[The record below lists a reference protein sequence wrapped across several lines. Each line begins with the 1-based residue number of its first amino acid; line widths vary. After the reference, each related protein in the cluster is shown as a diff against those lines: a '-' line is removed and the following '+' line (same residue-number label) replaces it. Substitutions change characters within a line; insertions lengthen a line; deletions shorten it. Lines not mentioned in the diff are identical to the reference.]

1 MESIRIGKDIRV
13 RWPINSSAPLDTL
26 ALRLELESPL
36 GVRTEE
42 AFTLEGGSVMF
53 YYPGTRQRDPGTYA
67 LTLWANYGAEGQ
79 TAVDAC
85 HAFRLVGR
93 TCQEAPGGEG
103 LEISTVELP
112 AGELAV
118 GLQGASAYE
127 SWLATGHEGTEA
139 DFVAWLRQPSVD
151 AAGQA
156 GQAATKA
163 LEAAKK
169 ATEVAA
175 TLQAHDKAWG
185 EADALRVKAE
195 TDRQAAETKRQQDT
209 AAAVKSAND
218 AAREASEKVKE
229 ASAAAT
235 AANEAA
241 GKVDAAIEAAMQA
254 KELLFHDEWDT
265 ACGTDGTYNGETGF
279 YELNGLTDITYEQA
293 RAIIDAG
300 HIISTYCEGQYANSK
315 IRTNLPIRTGLSG
328 GGGADNGY
336 FCNCLFANSQ
346 LEVIR
351 VNNRFR
357 PHQSYSVYGVLFKA
371 DKCRVILGVVDFLFV
386 KAVGTNEGFR
396 TFGNALESATIHNV
410 HFNIYLG
417 NCAKL
422 DLPSFT
428 TLVEKANNTAAITI
442 TVHPDV
448 YARLTDPSNAEWYA
462 VNTAAQAKNIA
473 FATTE

>member
-139 DFVAWLRQPSVD
+139 DFVVWLRAPSVD
-151 AAGQA
+151 AARGA
-156 GQAATKA
+156 GQAADKA
-163 LEAAKK
+163 LEAAKT

-185 EADALRVKAE
+185 EAETLRVKAE
-195 TDRQAAETKRQQDT
+195 TDRGAAETKRQQDT

-218 AAREASEKVKE
+218 AAREASEKAKE

-254 KELLFHDEWDT
+254 KELLFRDMWEAACFIYGGWTEERGYYLHDVDL
-265 ACGTDGTYNGETGF
+265 TYKQAIESYNVGVPKFTKNELYQERLVVNLINANSGGYNP
-279 YELNGLTDITYEQA
+279 YELDTFCLNNHELVVFVLARENTHFYMSKCYRCFMNCRKLREIRGVIHCNGKSMGFASPGSPTF
-293 RAIIDAG
+293 
-300 HIISTYCEGQYANSK
+300 EG
-315 IRTNLPIRTGLSG
+315 
-328 GGGADNGY
+328 
-336 FCNCLFANSQ
+336 
-346 LEVIR
+346 
-351 VNNRFR
+351 
-357 PHQSYSVYGVLFKA
+357 
-371 DKCRVILGVVDFLFV
+371 CR
-386 KAVGTNEGFR
+386 
-396 TFGNALESATIHNV
+396 ALESVKIYNLAENV
-410 HFNIYLG
+410 RFEDSPLLSLESLSYIVTNAV
-417 NCAKL
+417 NQR
-422 DLPSFT
+422 
-428 TLVEKANNTAAITI
+428 VITI

-448 YARLTDPSNAEWYA
+448 YAKLTDPDNAEWYA
-462 VNTAAQAKNIA
+462 INTAAQAKQIA
-473 FATTE
+473 FATIEE

>member
-185 EADALRVKAE
+185 EAEALRVKAE
-195 TDRQAAETKRQQDT
+195 TDRGAAETKRQQDT

-218 AAREASEKVKE
+218 AAREASDAAKE

-254 KELLFHDEWDT
+254 KELLFRDMWEAACFIYGGWTEERGYYLHDVDLTYKQAIESYNVGVPKFTKNELYRERLVVNFHNANSGGFDT
-265 ACGTDGTYNGETGF
+265 
-279 YELNGLTDITYEQA
+279 YELDTFCLSNLDLVVFVLCANADTHFYASKCYRSFMYCDKLREIRG
-293 RAIIDAG
+293 IINCANVNMGFAAAG
-300 HIISTYCEGQYANSK
+300 APS
-315 IRTNLPIRTGLSG
+315 
-328 GGGADNGY
+328 
-336 FCNCLFANSQ
+336 F
-346 LEVIR
+346 
-351 VNNRFR
+351 
-357 PHQSYSVYGVLFKA
+357 
-371 DKCRVILGVVDFLFV
+371 
-386 KAVGTNEGFR
+386 
-396 TFGNALESATIHNV
+396 FGCKSLESIRIHKLAENV
-410 HFNIYLG
+410 WFGDSPPLSLESLSYIVTNAV
-417 NCAKL
+417 N
-422 DLPSFT
+422 PR
-428 TLVEKANNTAAITI
+428 VITI

-448 YARLTDPSNAEWYA
+448 YAKLTDPENAEWYA
-462 VNTAAQAKNIA
+462 VNTAAQAKQIA
-473 FATTE
+473 FATIEE

>member
-185 EADALRVKAE
+185 EAEGSRTPPPPSSPPTMPPARLRKRPRKPP
-195 TDRQAAETKRQQDT
+195 RQPRRPTRRRARWMPPSRRPCRR
-209 AAAVKSAND
+209 KSCSSAICG
-218 AAREASEKVKE
+218 RRPASFMADGRRKE
-229 ASAAAT
+229 
-235 AANEAA
+235 
-241 GKVDAAIEAAMQA
+241 
-254 KELLFHDEWDT
+254 
-265 ACGTDGTYNGETGF
+265 
-279 YELNGLTDITYEQA
+279 DITC
-293 RAIIDAG
+293 
-300 HIISTYCEGQYANSK
+300 TMW
-315 IRTNLPIRTGLSG
+315 T
-328 GGGADNGY
+328 
-336 FCNCLFANSQ
+336 
-346 LEVIR
+346 
-351 VNNRFR
+351 
-357 PHQSYSVYGVLFKA
+357 
-371 DKCRVILGVVDFLFV
+371 
-386 KAVGTNEGFR
+386 
-396 TFGNALESATIHNV
+396 
-410 HFNIYLG
+410 
-417 NCAKL
+417 
-422 DLPSFT
+422 
-428 TLVEKANNTAAITI
+428 
-442 TVHPDV
+442 
-448 YARLTDPSNAEWYA
+448 
-462 VNTAAQAKNIA
+462 
-473 FATTE
+473 